1 MTPAARK
8 RADAA
13 SAKKAK
19 TEARR
24 GQIDQISK
32 KRSAME
38 QAKVC
43 HNQLLSKHAYL

>member
-1 MTPAARK
+1 MTPAAKK

-24 GQIDQISK
+24 GQIDQISR

-38 QAKVC
+38 QAKVGYIPVS
-43 HNQLLSKHAYL
+43 L